1 MNGIEQLKR
10 RADKLAEKNGGN
22 VVLIYKADDQPDDPL
37 NERIKE
43 ELARGNIPLIFDEE
57 DRNL

>member
-22 VVLIYKADDQPDDPL
+22 VVLLYKADDPL